1 MVTMYEMIENEMGYR
16 VSKSS
21 TLSLVK
27 EQRADGSYR
36 FTRLRCA
43 LMAFEKRYQFKI
55 LSKLSYNLLIKSI
68 QINKENRPKHEY
80 RSISVNNYNWAR
92 SI

>member
-1 MVTMYEMIENEMGYR
+1 MVTTYEMNENEMGYR

-21 TLSLVK
+21 TLSIVK

-55 LSKLSYNLLIKSI
+55 LSKFNYNSLRGIPT
-68 QINKENRPKHEY
+68 Q
-80 RSISVNNYNWAR
+80 VNNVNLIN
-92 SI
+92 SN